1 MATRSRRRSL
11 GIESLETRI
20 VLDGAGWLTW
30 DGSPWQNSFNPFD
43 ANGDGSVSAGD
54 AIVIQNAINSMSPG
68 NLAGMVAPPSLQGLV
83 GSEAASAF
91 LDTNGDGALSAVDAI
106 SIVNH
111 MNTGR
116 MPSDLFPPEAIQ
128 QGMINMGDIGAELP
142 EFGTGGFGSVIGSLD
157 QPGDTDSI
165 QIVAS
170 HDRLSITGL
179 NLGDVDVAIQVYN
192 DQLELVADT
201 NTDAFDFP
209 INGNTSAW
217 QDRLDLPVEP
227 GQQYSVVIQSGDQ
240 SDTGE
245 YVLDLLNYDFDQ
257 WSDAD
262 APQPGSQAAID
273 PSAGA
278 PDGINTGDLDD
289 THLTDAG
296 DPTPTFDGGIDDTHL
311 TDAGDP
317 TPTFDGGISDDFGTQ
332 GGDPT
337 PTFDGGISDDFG
349 TQGGDPTPTFD
360 GGINDDFGTQ
370 GGDPTPSFDGGISD
384 DFGTQFG
391 DTTPS
396 FDGGMTDDFGT
407 QFGDTLPTADRDG
420 AMSVNLGFMG
430 MGSAQGILT
439 ETGQTDVFRMNVIPG
454 TTIGIAAFGSLPL
467 DIQVFDGQ
475 GQAMATPGTDGF
487 PGTTQIEVGDATTL
501 FISVGGSHS
510 DYLGQYGIDVFQTSS
525 WSWR

>member
-179 NLGDVDVAIQVYN
+179 DLGDVDVAIQVYN
-192 DQLELVADT
+192 DQLELIADT

-209 INGNTSAW
+209 IHGNTSAW

-240 SDTGE
+240 GDTGE
-245 YVLDLLNYDFDQ
+245 YVLDLLNYDFGQ

-262 APQPGSQAAID
+262 APQPGSQPAID

-278 PDGINTGDLDD
+278 PDGVNTGDL
-289 THLTDAG
+289 
-296 DPTPTFDGGIDDTHL
+296 DDTHL

-332 GGDPT
+332 GGDA
-337 PTFDGGISDDFG
+337 
-349 TQGGDPTPTFD
+349 
-360 GGINDDFGTQ
+360 
-370 GGDPTPSFDGGISD
+370 
-384 DFGTQFG
+384 
-391 DTTPS
+391 
-396 FDGGMTDDFGT
+396 
-407 QFGDTLPTADRDG
+407 LPTADRDG
-420 AMSVNLGFMG
+420 ATSVNLGFMG

-475 GQAMATPGTDGF
+475 GQSLATPGTDGF